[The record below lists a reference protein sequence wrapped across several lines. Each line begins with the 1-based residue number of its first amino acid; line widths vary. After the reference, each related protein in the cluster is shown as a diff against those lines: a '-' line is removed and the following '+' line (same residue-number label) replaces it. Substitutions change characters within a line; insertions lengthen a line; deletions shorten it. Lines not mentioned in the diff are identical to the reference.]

1 MWYTKSQEQSS
12 NSKFI
17 KCILK
22 QITHMGISIMLKSQG
37 RAIDQNA
44 LHLPKPNYII
54 SISHNRSSRITFQ
67 MYSTVETGLELFL
80 VILIFFSSL

>member
-1 MWYTKSQEQSS
+1 MWYTKSQEQSL

-44 LHLPKPNYII
+44 LHLPKPKL
-54 SISHNRSSRITFQ
+54 HH
-67 MYSTVETGLELFL
+67 
-80 VILIFFSSL
+80 